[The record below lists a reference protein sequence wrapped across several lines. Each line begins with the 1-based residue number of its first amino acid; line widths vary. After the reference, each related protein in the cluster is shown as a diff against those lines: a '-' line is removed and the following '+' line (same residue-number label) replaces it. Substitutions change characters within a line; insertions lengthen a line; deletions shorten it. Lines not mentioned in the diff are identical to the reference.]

1 MRRYNYNLT
10 LDVIKCQ
17 LTQRRRMIS
26 LPKKLYVYS
35 CRNYFFVILLCVLLT
50 LFSAA
55 EAADKM
61 IAEIGNIVITE
72 SDLQQALEQYIPV
85 GVYHTGIDR
94 SSKNEYRKA
103 ALDDIIER
111 ELLSREADK
120 RDINVSDETV
130 EAVLQFNIKR
140 FGSEE
145 KMSKALESL
154 GLTVAMLKQKIRK
167 YEMVNI
173 LLKNLAA
180 DSRPTDEEV
189 KKHYE
194 ENQSKYR
201 KPDAIFLYH
210 ILIKVEPTA
219 TDEVWKEK
227 QKHAEQLLEQLRSGA
242 DFGKTAYEYSEDPYR
257 YKSGELGF
265 IHRGRLT
272 PQELE
277 DAAFGL
283 AKNEISSVIR
293 TIHGFH
299 ILKAG
304 ERLTGELKTFDEMKD
319 KLKKEIEKDRF
330 EEKKRVLLDSLR
342 KEYPVTISS
351 SISGMPDGK

>member
-1 MRRYNYNLT
+1 MKLLQN
-10 LDVIKCQ
+10 
-17 LTQRRRMIS
+17 S
-26 LPKKLYVYS
+26 LLAYAS
-35 CRNYFFVILLCVLLT
+35 HSFAVLLLVVS
-50 LFSAA
+50 LFVQAA
-55 EAADKM
+55 IAVASGNVIAQVADT
-61 IAEIGNIVITE
+61 IITE
-72 SDLQQALEQYIPV
+72 SDLQEALEQYMPA
-85 GVYHTGIDR
+85 GTFHRGIDR
-94 SSKNEYRKA
+94 SSKHEYRKA

-111 ELLSREADK
+111 ELLSREAGK
-120 RDINVSDETV
+120 RDIKVSDETV
-130 EAVLQFNIKR
+130 EAVLQLNIKR

-145 KMSKALESL
+145 KMSKALEMQ
-154 GLTVAMLKQKIRK
+154 GLTVEMLKQKIRK

-219 TDEVWKEK
+219 TDEAWKEK
-227 QKHAEQLLEQLRSGA
+227 QKHTEQLLEQIRSGA
-242 DFGKTAYEYSEDPYR
+242 DFGKIAYEYSEDPYK

-265 IHRGRLT
+265 VHRGRLT

-283 AKNEISSVIR
+283 KKDEVSGVIR

-304 ERLTGELKTFDEMKD
+304 ERLAGQVKTFDDMKD
-319 KLKKEIEKDRF
+319 RLRKEMEKDRF
-330 EEKKRVLLDSLR
+330 EERKRALLDQLR
-342 KEYPVTISS
+342 KDYPVTIAPSL
-351 SISGMPDGK
+351 SGRTDDK